1 LHLKVKDNYFQFVN
15 DDTIDYVLDEF
26 WSRNFNKL
34 DDDQFGLILFRVI
47 YEKKEFIMTLGEMQK
62 VNKNDKGKLAELY
75 KNVLKLKMIIIKN
88 NS

>member
-1 LHLKVKDNYFQFVN
+1 MHLKVKDNYFQFVN